1 MVNWQRF
8 KRKLPL
14 YMINLVVFL
23 AMALW
28 ILPSLG
34 LLITSFRPASDVAYS
49 GWWTVLSSP
58 LKFTQYTAENYKSVL
73 STGGMLTAFR
83 NSFIITIGGTVIPVF
98 LAALAAFGLSKLHF
112 GGRGFF
118 YALIVTMLV
127 VPTQMTFVPVLR
139 LYNTLSLSG
148 TFVGLWLVHTG
159 YGLPFAIF
167 MLHSFFQS
175 LPNDLFEAAHMDGA
189 SLWTTFAR
197 IALPLSIPALASLVI
212 FQFLFVWNDLLV
224 ALIYLG
230 GHQSVAPLTMRLSS
244 LVGSFG
250 QDWHVL
256 TAAAFVSM
264 FVPIMVFFS
273 LQKYFVRGL
282 LGGAV
287 KG

>member
-1 MVNWQRF
+1 MNWQRL
-8 KRKLPL
+8 KRKTPQ
-14 YMINLVVFL
+14 IVVNLIVL
-23 AMALW
+23 GAMLLW
-28 ILPSLG
+28 IVPTVG
-34 LLITSFRPASDVAYS
+34 LLVTSFRPASDVAYS

-58 LKFTQYTAENYKSVL
+58 LKFTQYTAKNYQAVL

-83 NSFIITIGGTVIPVF
+83 NSFVITFGGTLIPIF
-98 LAALAAFGLSKLHF
+98 LASLAAFGLSKLHF

-118 YALIVTMLV
+118 YALIVLMLV
-127 VPTQMTFVPVLR
+127 VPSQMTFVPVLR
-139 LYNTLSLSG
+139 LYNKLSLSG

-175 LPNDLFEAAHMDGA
+175 LPDDLFQAAHIDGA
-189 SLWTTFAR
+189 SIWTTFVR
-197 IALPLSIPALASLVI
+197 LALPLSIPALASLVI

-230 GHQSVAPLTMRLSS
+230 GHESVAPLTMRLSS

-250 QDWHVL
+250 QDWHLL
-256 TAAAFVSM
+256 TAAAFVAM
-264 FVPIMVFFS
+264 IVPLIVFFS

>member
-1 MVNWQRF
+1 MNWIKF

-14 YMINLVVFL
+14 AVVNLVVIF
-23 AMALW
+23 AIILW
-28 ILPSLG
+28 IVPTLG
-34 LLITSFRPASDVAYS
+34 LFITSFRPASDVAYS
-49 GWWTVLSSP
+49 GWWTTLSNP
-58 LKFTQYTAENYKSVL
+58 LKFTQYTIENYQNVL
-73 STGGMLTAFR
+73 RSGGMATALR
-83 NSFIITIGGTVIPVF
+83 NSFIITIGGTLIPVF
-98 LAALAAFGLSKLHF
+98 LASLAAFGLSRLNFK
-112 GGRGFF
+112 GQGFF
-118 YALIVTMLV
+118 YGLIVMMLV
-127 VPTQMTFVPVLR
+127 VPTQMTFVPVLK
-139 LYNTLSLSG
+139 LYNKLSLSG

-175 LPNDLFEAAHMDGA
+175 LPADLFEAAYIDGA
-189 SLWTTFAR
+189 SIWTTYVR
-197 IALPLSIPALASLVI
+197 LALPLSIPALASLVI

-230 GHQSVAPLTMRLSS
+230 GHESVAPLTMRLSS
-244 LVGSFG
+244 LVGSHG
-250 QDWHVL
+250 QDWHIL

-264 FVPIMVFFS
+264 IVPLVVFFS

>member
-1 MVNWQRF
+1 MSWLRI

-14 YMINLVVFL
+14 IVVNIVVIIAMI
-23 AMALW
+23 LW
-28 ILPSLG
+28 IVPTLG
-34 LLITSFRPASDVAYS
+34 LLITSFRPASEVAYS
-49 GWWTVLSSP
+49 GWWTVFSSP
-58 LKFTQYTAENYKSVL
+58 LRFTQFTIENYQNVL
-73 STGGMLTAFR
+73 RTGGMASAFR
-83 NSFIITIGGTVIPVF
+83 NSFIITVGGTLIPVF
-98 LAALAAFGLSKLHF
+98 LAALAAFGLSRLNF
-112 GGRGFF
+112 SGQGFF
-118 YALIVTMLV
+118 YALIVMMLV
-127 VPTQMTFVPVLR
+127 VPTQMTFVPVLK
-139 LYNTLSLSG
+139 LYNRLSLSG

-175 LPNDLFEAAHMDGA
+175 LPNDLFEAAHIDGA
-189 SLWTTFAR
+189 SIWTTFVR
-197 IALPLSIPALASLVI
+197 LALPLSIPALASLVI

-230 GHQSVAPLTMRLSS
+230 GHESVAPLTMRLSS
-244 LVGSFG
+244 LVGSHG

-264 FVPIMVFFS
+264 IVPLIVFFS

>member
-1 MVNWQRF
+1 MNWLKL
-8 KRKLPL
+8 KRRLPL
-14 YMINLVVFL
+14 VVVNLVVIL
-23 AMALW
+23 AMLIW
-28 ILPSLG
+28 IVPTLG

-49 GWWTVLSSP
+49 GWWTVFSSP
-58 LKFTQYTAENYKSVL
+58 LKFTQFTIENYRNVL
-73 STGGMLTAFR
+73 GTGGMLTAFR
-83 NSFIITIGGTVIPVF
+83 NSFIITIGGTLIPVF

-112 GGRGFF
+112 GGQGFF
-118 YALIVTMLV
+118 YALIVMMLV
-127 VPTQMTFVPVLR
+127 VPTQMTFVPVLK
-139 LYNTLSLSG
+139 LYNKLSLSG
-148 TFVGLWLVHTG
+148 TFVGLWLVHSG

-175 LPNDLFEAAHMDGA
+175 LPNDLFEAAHIDGA
-189 SLWTTFAR
+189 STWTTFVR
-197 IALPLSIPALASLVI
+197 LALPLSIPALASLVI

-230 GHQSVAPLTMRLSS
+230 GHESVAPLTMRLSS
-244 LVGSFG
+244 LVGSHG

-264 FVPIMVFFS
+264 IVPLVVFFS

>member
-1 MVNWQRF
+1 MNWQRL
-8 KRKLPL
+8 KRKTPQ
-14 YMINLVVFL
+14 IVVNLIVL
-23 AMALW
+23 GAMLLW
-28 ILPSLG
+28 IVPTVG
-34 LLITSFRPASDVAYS
+34 LLVTSFRPASDVAYS

-58 LKFTQYTAENYKSVL
+58 LKFTQYTAKNYQSVL

-83 NSFIITIGGTVIPVF
+83 NSFVITIGGTLIPIF
-98 LAALAAFGLSKLHF
+98 LASLAAFGLSKLHF

-118 YALIVTMLV
+118 YALIVLMLV
-127 VPTQMTFVPVLR
+127 VPSQMTFVPVLR
-139 LYNTLSLSG
+139 LYNKLSLSG

-175 LPNDLFEAAHMDGA
+175 LPDDLFQAAHIDGA
-189 SLWTTFAR
+189 SIWTTFVR
-197 IALPLSIPALASLVI
+197 LALPLSIPALASLVI

-230 GHQSVAPLTMRLSS
+230 GHESVAPLTMRLSS

-250 QDWHVL
+250 QDWHLL
-256 TAAAFVSM
+256 TAAAFVAM
-264 FVPIMVFFS
+264 IVPLIVFFS

>member
-1 MVNWQRF
+1 MTKQMLR
-8 KRKLPL
+8 RKTPQIVINIVVIAAMFLWFLPT
-14 YMINLVVFL
+14 
-23 AMALW
+23 
-28 ILPSLG
+28 LG
-34 LLITSFRPASDVAYS
+34 LLITSFRPASGVAYS

-58 LKFTQYTAENYKSVL
+58 LRFTQFTTENYRSVL

-83 NSFIITIGGTVIPVF
+83 NSFIITFGGTVVPVF

-118 YALIVTMLV
+118 YALIVLMLV
-127 VPTQMTFVPVLR
+127 VPTQMTFIPVLR
-139 LYNTLSLSG
+139 LYNKLSLSG
-148 TFVGLWLVHTG
+148 TFGGLWLVHTG
-159 YGLPFAIF
+159 YGLPFSIF
-167 MLHSFFQS
+167 MLHTFFQS
-175 LPNDLFEAAHMDGA
+175 LPDELFEAAHIDGA
-189 SLWTTFAR
+189 SVWTTFMRLA
-197 IALPLSIPALASLVI
+197 IPLSVPALASLVI
-212 FQFLFVWNDLLV
+212 FQFLAVWNDLLV

-230 GHQSVAPLTMRLSS
+230 GHESVAPLTMRLSS

-250 QDWHVL
+250 QDWHLL

-264 FVPIMVFFS
+264 IVPLVVFLS

>member
-1 MVNWQRF
+1 MNRQ
-8 KRKLPL
+8 KLKKKAPQFA
-14 YMINLVVFL
+14 INLVIL
-23 AMALW
+23 MAMVLW
-28 ILPSLG
+28 IVPTLG

-49 GWWTVLSSP
+49 GWWTVFSSP
-58 LKFTQYTAENYKSVL
+58 LKFTQYTAKNYETVL

-83 NSFIITIGGTVIPVF
+83 NSFIITIGGTLLPVF
-98 LAALAAFGLSKLHF
+98 LASLAAFGLSKLHF

-118 YALIVTMLV
+118 YGLIVLMLV
-127 VPTQMTFVPVLR
+127 VPSQMTFVPVLK
-139 LYNTLSLSG
+139 LYNKLSLSG

-175 LPNDLFEAAHMDGA
+175 LPNDLFEAAYIDGA
-189 SLWTTFAR
+189 SIWTTFIR
-197 IALPLSIPALASLVI
+197 LALPLSIPALASLVI

-230 GHQSVAPLTMRLSS
+230 GHESVAPLTMRLSS

-250 QDWHVL
+250 QDWHLL
-256 TAAAFVSM
+256 TAAAFISM
-264 FVPIMVFFS
+264 LVPLIVFFS

>member
-1 MVNWQRF
+1 MSWLRI

-14 YMINLVVFL
+14 IVVNIVVIIAMI
-23 AMALW
+23 LW
-28 ILPSLG
+28 IVPTLG
-34 LLITSFRPASDVAYS
+34 LLITSFRPASEVAYS
-49 GWWTVLSSP
+49 GWWTVFSSP
-58 LKFTQYTAENYKSVL
+58 LRFTQFTIENYQNVL
-73 STGGMLTAFR
+73 RTGGMATAFR
-83 NSFIITIGGTVIPVF
+83 NSFIITVGGTLIPVF
-98 LAALAAFGLSKLHF
+98 LAALAAFGLSRLNF
-112 GGRGFF
+112 SGQGFF
-118 YALIVTMLV
+118 YALIVMMLV
-127 VPTQMTFVPVLR
+127 VPTQMTFVPVLK
-139 LYNTLSLSG
+139 LYNRLSLSG

-175 LPNDLFEAAHMDGA
+175 LPNDLFEAAHIDGA
-189 SLWTTFAR
+189 SIWTTFVR
-197 IALPLSIPALASLVI
+197 LALPLSIPALASLVI

-230 GHQSVAPLTMRLSS
+230 GHESVAPLTMRLSS
-244 LVGSFG
+244 LVGSHG

-264 FVPIMVFFS
+264 IVPLIVFFS